1 MRFSLS
7 DTDIDPQRLSARL
20 RHASSGGFVSFEGW
34 VRDHHLG
41 KAVERLSYQAHPVL
55 AVQEGAR
62 ILEESVAR
70 FGIRDALCVH
80 RIGELGIGGIAVWIG
95 VASDHR
101 AEAFDACRWI
111 IDQVKS
117 TVPIW
122 KREWF
127 ADGTVEWV
135 GCDACAAAGGSSARG
150 TQATSIPPHVHG
162 NCQH

>member
-1 MRFSLS
+1 MRFRLS
-7 DTDIDPQRLSARL
+7 TTDINPQDLSAQL

-41 KAVERLSYQAHPVL
+41 RAVEKLFYQAHPVL
-55 AVQEGAR
+55 ALQEGDR
-62 ILEESVAR
+62 IVSEALER
-70 FGIRDALCVH
+70 FGIRNALCVH
-80 RIGELGIGGIAVWIG
+80 RVGDLGIGGIAVWIG

-111 IDQVKS
+111 IDEVKA

-135 GCDACAAAGGSSARG
+135 GCERCARAGDAHRTEATTARSH
-150 TQATSIPPHVHG
+150 AHE